1 MKENYVKSNYSET
14 WLENGIIIQNIDPKV
29 NEVNF
34 EVAKQLVNDRQKA
47 AGSTSKMMPVMVIAN
62 NAVNINKEAKKYYE
76 EEEPYINIKAIA
88 MIMDN
93 FITSF
98 IVNLV
103 FVLKKNPV
111 PTEVFNNTT
120 KALKWLEKYKEK
132 E

>member
-14 WLENGIIIQNIDPKV
+14 WLENGIVIQNIDPKV

-34 EVAKQLVNDRQKA
+34 EIAKQLVSDRQKA
-47 AGSTSKMMPVMVIAN
+47 AGSTNKMIPVMVIAN
-62 NAVNINKEAKKYYE
+62 NAVNINKDAKKYYE
-76 EEEPYINIKAIA
+76 EEEPYVNIKAIA

-103 FVLKKNPV
+103 FKLKKNPV
-111 PTEVFNNTT
+111 PTEVFNNTA
-120 KALKWLEKYKEK
+120 KAQKWLEKYKE
-132 E
+132 